1 VKGIQLRYGLSIAA
15 LVLLLTGHALAE
27 KRHYELVGDVVSI
40 ADGDTQTLLDDSK
53 TQHKIR
59 LAGIDAPEKGQAF
72 GTKARENLAAKV
84 FRQKVRIEV
93 IDVDRYRRE
102 VGRIFLG
109 DRFINMEMV
118 RDGFAWRYVQ
128 YDKPGEF
135 TNAEDEARA
144 RRRGLWAEPN
154 PTPPWEWRRIKRH
167 SSKSPRP

>member
-1 VKGIQLRYGLSIAA
+1 MKRMNMRVNLVIVI
-15 LVLLLTGHALAE
+15 VLLSAGHALAA
-27 KRHYELVGDVVSI
+27 KPHYDLAGEVVAI
-40 ADGDTQTLLDDSK
+40 ADGDTLTILDDAK

-72 GTKARENLAAKV
+72 GTKARENLAGRV
-84 FRQKVRIEV
+84 FRKTVRIEV

-135 TNAEDEARA
+135 TAAENDAREH
-144 RRRGLWAEPN
+144 RRGLWAEPN
-154 PTPPWEWRRIKRH
+154 PTPPWEWRKVKRQR
-167 SSKSPRP
+167 SKAP